1 MTARPIGLDGTPVSL
16 LDGCLICGCMQDL
29 ARKFVAQNPR
39 INVGRVRTVISM
51 KIAPTNTN
59 APHPEEGVAG
69 FGGGLRNLPL
79 DKFTW
84 SL

>member
-1 MTARPIGLDGTPVSL
+1 
-16 LDGCLICGCMQDL
+16 
-29 ARKFVAQNPR
+29 
-39 INVGRVRTVISM
+39 M

-69 FGGGLRNLPL
+69 FWGGLRNLAL

-84 SL
+84 SLQNDLSHAVLSVKASLLEP

>member
-1 MTARPIGLDGTPVSL
+1 MGPS
-16 LDGCLICGCMQDL
+16 
-29 ARKFVAQNPR
+29 
-39 INVGRVRTVISM
+39 ISM

-69 FGGGLRNLPL
+69 FCGGLRNLAL

-84 SL
+84 SLQNDLSHAVLSVKASLLEP